1 MVMTLVFFINFVPDY
16 TWEWHALFMCS
27 IYGIEETTS
36 VKETSIELVSIKEKQ
51 LRCEFFYIVFII
63 VREMTK
69 S

>member
-1 MVMTLVFFINFVPDY
+1 
-16 TWEWHALFMCS
+16 MCS

-36 VKETSIELVSIKEKQ
+36 AKETSIELVSIKEKQ